1 MGVSIVVMAHPKRKE
16 WAEDLADQ
24 LDCPIIWDEK
34 NVMWDTGRRALLAG
48 IDMGGTH
55 HLVIQ
60 DDCILSEGLL
70 EVLPELTRPG
80 PVSLYAGRNGNG
92 RKAMT
97 MARNAGTQWF
107 RYIGL
112 VWGPA
117 VMQPVEHLG
126 PLVEYGDRTRIRS
139 YDQRLT
145 AYWRRKNIAC
155 WYTAPS
161 LVNHRCGDNP
171 SLKGGND
178 AREAEWFGS
187 GVGLDWSAEPLIV
200 DRDAMFPQV
209 TLTDG
214 KLVRHVRYGSSVYR
228 RLSKRPGWEL
238 TDESQR
244 LVELVP

>member
-1 MGVSIVVMAHPKRKE
+1 FRAGPAAGVRGGARRRPRPGPETARVREGRTVGREDGQVGVSIVVMAHPKRKE

-48 IDMGGTH
+48 LDMGGTH

-60 DDCILSEGLL
+60 DDCILSDGLL

-97 MARNAGTQWF
+97 MARNARTQWF

-117 VMQPVEHLG
+117 V
-126 PLVEYGDRTRIRS
+126 
-139 YDQRLT
+139 
-145 AYWRRKNIAC
+145 
-155 WYTAPS
+155 
-161 LVNHRCGDNP
+161 
-171 SLKGGND
+171 
-178 AREAEWFGS
+178 
-187 GVGLDWSAEPLIV
+187 
-200 DRDAMFPQV
+200 
-209 TLTDG
+209 
-214 KLVRHVRYGSSVYR
+214 
-228 RLSKRPGWEL
+228 
-238 TDESQR
+238 
-244 LVELVP
+244 